1 MKNRVHKLNENDT
14 ELLSTDKAEI
24 HPFSSRP
31 PRKIFEEVYHK
42 SIQLGLKPEDF
53 RHLSGIR
60 EIQKSVKRVHYV
72 GFFLFALKIIP
83 TNVLYMVYLVHILT
97 KSTFNWWVYRFY
109 DTLWYIGNTWF
120 F

>member
-53 RHLSGIR
+53 RHLLILQNTIFIYFQMRAHSDITNKNYIYYTT
-60 EIQKSVKRVHYV
+60 EHLHQDTSLIHEKKNK
-72 GFFLFALKIIP
+72 LLK
-83 TNVLYMVYLVHILT
+83 
-97 KSTFNWWVYRFY
+97 
-109 DTLWYIGNTWF
+109 
-120 F
+120 